1 MERDEVKQPDRSTY
15 AMHAGRR
22 SVLRIFAGGLLGL
35 LVAPV
40 ADWRGAASWAADSN
54 SLLQAIPRRPR
65 PVTPSPALF
74 TGKLAETYRIAK
86 EVPELLEQMP
96 CYCGCGRMAGHQ
108 NNLDCYADRHADT

>member
-1 MERDEVKQPDRSTY
+1 MERDEVKQPDRSTR

-74 TGKLAETYRIAK
+74 TGKLAGQPVVLLSKLDACEDADAK
-86 EVPELLEQMP
+86 I
-96 CYCGCGRMAGHQ
+96 
-108 NNLDCYADRHADT
+108 